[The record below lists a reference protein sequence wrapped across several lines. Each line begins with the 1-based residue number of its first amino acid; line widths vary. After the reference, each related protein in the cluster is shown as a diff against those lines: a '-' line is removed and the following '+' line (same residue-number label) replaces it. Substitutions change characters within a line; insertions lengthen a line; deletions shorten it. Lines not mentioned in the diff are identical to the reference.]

1 MKVYL
6 YAYNSGSE
14 GAKALTQAL
23 NIKRIKREKSKFRG
37 GPGKVVI
44 NWGSATL
51 PDQVAACEVLNKPQ
65 AVNNACDKLKS
76 FELFKKA
83 GVSIPPFFTK
93 KEEADEYFRENPE
106 RPIVCRTKLRGH
118 SGAGIVIAEDVGALV
133 DAPLYTA
140 YVNKKEEYR
149 YHVFNG
155 EVVDVQR
162 KARKKE
168 VPDDQVNW
176 KVRNLDGGFIFAR
189 EGVVVSPVASEEAVK
204 AVSALGLDF
213 GAVDIIWNQK
223 EDKYYALEVN
233 TAPGLTGTTLEGYAK
248 RIGDLYA

>member
-65 AVNNACDKLKS
+65 AVNNAGDKLKS

-93 KEEADEYFRENPE
+93 KEEAGGYINEREGNLV
-106 RPIVCRTKLRGH
+106 VCRTKLRGH
-118 SGAGIVIAEDVGALV
+118 SGDGIVIAATDEELRA
-133 DAPLYTA
+133 APLYTA

-204 AVSALGLDF
+204 AVAALGLDF

-223 EDKYYALEVN
+223 EDKYYVLEVN

-248 RIGDLYA
+248 RIGELYA